1 MRNQFVHRWRSVF
14 IALLALGVAACTQ
27 SEWQELSINEGG
39 FRILMRGQAHYARQP
54 IETPA
59 GRMVGHLYSSDRPD
73 GYFAVGYSDYPIAH
87 VIGSP
92 AKDVLTG
99 VRDTWVKRVDGKL
112 TMSGAIEI
120 DGKHPGVEF
129 AAEGRVKGADTF
141 LHGRLYLVDQRLYQ
155 VIALARKGE
164 MPQGVVNRFLNS
176 FKLTPGGAGMIQLTP
191 DPGK

>member
-1 MRNQFVHRWRSVF
+1 MKLQIIHRWCSVF
-14 IALLALGVAACTQ
+14 IAFIVLAVTACTQ
-27 SEWQELSINEGG
+27 SEWRELAINEGG
-39 FRILMRGQAHYARQP
+39 FSILMRGQANYARQP
-54 IETPA
+54 IDTPA

-87 VIGSP
+87 VIGSSEN
-92 AKDVLTG
+92 DVLTG
-99 VRDTWVKRVDGKL
+99 VRDTWVRRVDGKL

-120 DGKHPGVEF
+120 GGKYPGLEF
-129 AAEGRVKGADTF
+129 AAEGKVKGADTF

-176 FKLTPGGAGMIQLTP
+176 FKLIPSGAGMIHLTP
-191 DPGK
+191 APGK